1 MVNRGINIIL
11 GFGAIIAIGMTIA
24 IYKIMT
30 MPDMTQTFLAIMIAA
45 TVAVCAGF
53 IIGISYLVITVNHR
67 RRLFKIDTDAKQ
79 IALDQLR
86 DRQYVVSETFDTD
99 YAKHILDVLHGHV
112 IETKRPK
119 AIEKPGI
126 IIPPQMSRNETHVR
140 NYEDG
145 DNL

>member
-1 MVNRGINIIL
+1 MVNKGLNIIL

-67 RRLFKIDTDAKQ
+67 RRLYRIDTDAKQ

-86 DRQYVVSETFDTD
+86 DRQYVTSEQFDLD
-99 YAKHILDVLHGHV
+99 HAKHIRDVLYGHV
-112 IETKRPK
+112 IEPKKPK

-126 IIPPQMSRNETHVR
+126 IIPPQMTRNESHVR
-140 NYEDG
+140 NYDDG
-145 DNL
+145 NN